1 MRWGTDPGPP
11 RTGEQHPGQHGP
23 NSGKRGEDVAV
34 CVFDNGGDDRAIAP
48 CQLTVGSEIG
58 ATKGLRP
65 MFAQPG
71 CPECRSAAGTITIT
85 QAQALGSSRRADG
98 GSSNG
103 SAVAGEWASR
113 GRFHVRGW
121 AAVDSWFCRSTGFGW
136 SRRICLFAR
145 ADIEATAIPQYRRCR
160 AVGVP
165 SSRRRRQPV
174 RGGSTGRASRVGQW
188 TVTLGTTT
196 GGCSGS
202 NALVCETPSG
212 VRMSIAFGTV
222 PGSTPQ
228 ISFAAAIAAGVQ
240 TPNA

>member
-71 CPECRSAAGTITIT
+71 CPECRSAAGTITIM

-121 AAVDSWFCRSTGFGW
+121 AAVDSWFCRSTGW

-174 RGGSTGRASRVGQW
+174 RGGSTGTASRVGQW